1 MKTVFIVSF
10 VIAVTALSG
19 TEVRLRI
26 VDENQTP
33 LPDAQV
39 LIAFTT
45 PLIGAEKRFEGLS
58 DAQGFFRGSGKAIG
72 SVFVRASKEG
82 YYPARIERLPN
93 DRDLDEIVVLPKISE
108 PIPLLARLVGVG
120 KRDVDGQPGGL
131 QPDGEIIGFDFAMGE
146 MVAPYGAGKVADIL
160 FKICNEFNGWKYSD
174 VDLQELRQHPY
185 NRGKSEVELRRQMG
199 KWSAVLEI
207 TFPGEHEG
215 LVEEQTHFLSYSLL
229 KLPHHAPAGGYLP
242 RWHYTASTYSP
253 STARTDVGFFIR
265 TRVKLDKEGKIISA
279 NYAKVMG
286 DFRLDARNGGVG
298 FTYYYNP
305 TPNDRNLEFD
315 PAKNLFPSTLSGTD
329 VRYP

>member
-1 MKTVFIVSF
+1 MKTAFILLAAFSGL
-10 VIAVTALSG
+10 TLSG

-26 VDENQTP
+26 VDENQAP
-33 LPDAQV
+33 LSDAQV

-45 PLIGAEKRFEGLS
+45 PLIGGEKRFEGLS
-58 DAQGFFRGSGKAIG
+58 DSQGFFSGSGKAIG
-72 SVFVRASKEG
+72 SVFVRASKDG

-160 FKICNEFNGWKYSD
+160 FKISNEFKGWKYSD

-199 KWSAVLEI
+199 NWSAMLEI
-207 TFPGEHEG
+207 TFPGEYEG
-215 LVEEQTHFLSYSLL
+215 LVEEQRHFLSYSRL
-229 KLPHHAPAGGYLP
+229 KLPHRAPNEAYLP
-242 RWHYTASTYSP
+242 TWHYTTNTYSP
-253 STARTDVGFFIR
+253 SATRTDVGYFLR
-265 TRVKLDKEGKIISA
+265 TRVKLDKDGKIISA
-279 NYAKVMG
+279 NYTKVMG

-315 PAKNLFPSTLSGTD
+315 PDKNLFPTTLHGTD
-329 VRYP
+329 VRDP